1 MTEEVVT
8 AAVTGTGAPDVSE
21 HFALPTEDDER
32 YAAAAAPGARG
43 TSQPG

>member
-21 HFALPTEDDER
+21 HFAMHTDDEP
-32 YAAAAAPGARG
+32 YAAASAPGGRG